1 VKIGIL
7 TFHRS
12 VNDGAVLQA
21 YCLQQILQ
29 AQFPQASVELID
41 YRPWTLERIEYRKLF
56 RRRFPF
62 INRYK
67 WAQHRSLQEFLH
79 QHCTLSLASCTTNT
93 LQKVQNFIL
102 NQEYDG
108 IVVGSDVVWQI
119 RDQGLIPPVPN
130 IFWLT
135 GLQGMKKL
143 AFAVSADKSEKL
155 SWQLKH
161 NQEQLLASLEDFHW
175 ISVRD
180 EATRQMLLQLGL
192 AETQVSYMPDP
203 TILWDFSS
211 IVNTPQEFEQ
221 FPGKLAGV
229 AVGSSF
235 IRKKLTQIMLAK
247 GYHVINLLGARVKG
261 QISLP
266 LHYSLNQRLGIYSL
280 LDLMVTDRFHG
291 SIFTLKLGHAPLIFL
306 EVAEKYPDC
315 YSKGRDLLRRI
326 GGEAMVWRTESR
338 DIGDN
343 LDYYLAR
350 WHELFPDIKSGLGA
364 IRQSSFKDLEQ
375 ISKILD

>member
-1 VKIGIL
+1 M
-7 TFHRS
+7 
-12 VNDGAVLQA
+12 
-21 YCLQQILQ
+21 
-29 AQFPQASVELID
+29 
-41 YRPWTLERIEYRKLF
+41 
-56 RRRFPF
+56 
-62 INRYK
+62 
-67 WAQHRSLQEFLH
+67 
-79 QHCTLSLASCTTNT
+79 
-93 LQKVQNFIL
+93 L

-143 AFAVSADKSEKL
+143 AFAVSADQSEKL

-161 NQEQLLASLEDFHW
+161 NQEQLLSSLEDFHW

-211 IVNTPQEFEQ
+211 IVDTPQEFER
-221 FPGKLAGV
+221 FSGKLAGV

-338 DIGDN
+338 DIGDD
-343 LDYYLAR
+343 LDDYLAR
-350 WHELFPDIKSGLGA
+350 WHKLFPDIKSGLGA